1 MTVNVKLP
9 DSEFKVMKAVWACKD
24 TITCNEVIVNMKED
38 WKAQTVLT
46 LLGRLVAK
54 GFLRTE
60 KHGKERIYFPMIE
73 EQEYLQFE
81 TDNLI
86 SRINDNSFASFFSTL
101 CKGRSMSDKDVEELM
116 SLLEEKSRR

>member
-24 TITCNEVIVNMKED
+24 TVSCNEVTALMKED

-60 KHGKERIYFPMIE
+60 KHGKERIYFPMIQE
-73 EQEYLQFE
+73 EEYLQFE

-86 SRINDNSFASFFSTL
+86 SRIHDNSFASFFSTL
-101 CKGRSMSDKDVEELM
+101 CKGRSMDEKDIQELLD
-116 SLLEEKSRR
+116 LLEQKSRR